1 MRLLHPFMPFITEE
15 LWHNFRNDSSSMLI
29 TAEWPKVID
38 GFDLSAK
45 EEMDWVIRLITA
57 VRSVRSEVKILDS
70 AVIPLII
77 KNPGTL
83 EASCIDQYSDLIKR
97 IARLEELKVS
107 NDEVPEGAVQVVL
120 GAATLVFPM
129 ATSINVGEEK
139 VRLEKEIIRL
149 GGEIER
155 IDNKLSNKNF
165 VEKAPKDVVE
175 AEKVK
180 RDDYEKSLSKVNEAL
195 ERIA

>member
-1 MRLLHPFMPFITEE
+1 
-15 LWHNFRNDSSSMLI
+15 MLI

-155 IDNKLSNKNF
+155 IDNILSNKNF

>member
-1 MRLLHPFMPFITEE
+1 MVFTHRAAKSKTDFLAVLLFATGLAF
-15 LWHNFRNDSSSMLI
+15 
-29 TAEWPKVID
+29 
-38 GFDLSAK
+38 
-45 EEMDWVIRLITA
+45 
-57 VRSVRSEVKILDS
+57 
-70 AVIPLII
+70 
-77 KNPGTL
+77 
-83 EASCIDQYSDLIKR
+83 Q
-97 IARLEELKVS
+97 
-107 NDEVPEGAVQVVL
+107 VPAVQVVL

-165 VEKAPKDVVE
+165 IEKAPKDVVE